1 MAVGDAGKKVAQ
13 IQVWI
18 DGVHFACAD
27 QAGEA
32 APGDTAFVGS
42 SVMISGV
49 WVLTR
54 LSRIRFTRFA
64 AKQLELQDR
73 LTTTFVVI
81 F

>member
-1 MAVGDAGKKVAQ
+1 MVFGDGSQGFAQVG
-13 IQVWI
+13 VWV
-18 DGVHFACAD
+18 DGVQFAGFD
-27 QAGEA
+27 ER
-32 APGDTAFVGS
+32 GDDGPFSSAFVGS
-42 SVMISGV
+42 SVMIPGV